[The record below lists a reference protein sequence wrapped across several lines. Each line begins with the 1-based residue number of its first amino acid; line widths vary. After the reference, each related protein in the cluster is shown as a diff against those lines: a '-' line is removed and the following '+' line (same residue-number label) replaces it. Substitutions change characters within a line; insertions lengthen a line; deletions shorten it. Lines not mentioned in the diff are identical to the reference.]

1 MASFGYT
8 LMGEQAGPRDLVR
21 HAQAAERAG
30 FGWAAASDHY
40 FPWLDAQG
48 HAPYTWTVLGAV
60 SQATDQLGLMTY
72 VTCPTFRYHP
82 AVVAQ
87 KAATLGLLSGDRFTL
102 GLGAGENLNEHVAAP
117 NGWPPV
123 NVRQEMLA
131 EAVDIITELFQ
142 GGYVT
147 YHGTHFDVDSARLW
161 DLPDRR
167 VPIGVAVSGPQ
178 GVETF
183 AALAD
188 VMISTSPDP
197 ALAPAWDTAR
207 SGAPS
212 RKVGQL
218 PISWDADAD
227 AARTRAHQQF
237 RWFAGGWKVNSELP
251 GTAAFAATSRFTRPQ
266 DVAATIPCGD
276 DVGAVVEAVQP
287 FVDAGFTD
295 VALLQIGGDA
305 QDSFFAAAEKELLP
319 ALAEAFPGA

>member
-1 MASFGYT
+1 MGSFGYT
-8 LMGEQAGPRDLVR
+8 LMGEQAGPRELVR

-30 FGWAAASDHY
+30 FGWAVASDHY
-40 FPWLDAQG
+40 FPWLDSQG
-48 HAPYTWTVLGAV
+48 HAPYTWSVLGAV
-60 SQATDQLGLMTY
+60 SQATDALGLMTY

-87 KAATLGLLSGDRFTL
+87 KAATLGLLSQNRFTL

-117 NGWPPV
+117 DGWPPV
-123 NVRQEMLA
+123 NVRHEMLA

-161 DLPDRR
+161 DLPEQR
-167 VPIGVAVSGPQ
+167 VPIGVAVSGAQ

-188 VMISTSPDP
+188 VMISTEPDP
-197 ALAPAWDTAR
+197 ALVPAWDAAR

-212 RKVGQL
+212 RKVAQL

-251 GTAAFAATSRFTRPQ
+251 GTAAFAAASQFTRPE
-266 DVAATIPCGD
+266 DVAAKIPCGD
-276 DVGAVVEAVQP
+276 DVGAVVEAVRP

-295 VALLQIGGDA
+295 VALVQIGGDA
-305 QDSFFAAAEKELLP
+305 QESFFAAAEKELLP
-319 ALAEAFPGA
+319 ALGEAFPGT